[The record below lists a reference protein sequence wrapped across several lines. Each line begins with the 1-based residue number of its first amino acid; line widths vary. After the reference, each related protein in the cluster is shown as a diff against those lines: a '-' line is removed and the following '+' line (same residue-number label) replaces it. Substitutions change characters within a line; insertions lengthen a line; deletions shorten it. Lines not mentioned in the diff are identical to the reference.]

1 MSGWVEPE
9 DETVPW
15 WRTMLCVAV
24 VAFAATAAV
33 RSFIDTPPCPRR
45 PASMS
50 TERPIPAP
58 HDD

>member
-9 DETVPW
+9 DEATPW
-15 WRTMLCVAV
+15 WRTVLCVALV
-24 VAFAATAAV
+24 VVGLTAAV
-33 RSFIDTPPCPRR
+33 WAVATDRPCPRR

-50 TERPIPAP
+50 TERSIPAP